1 MVKLRLTEEG
11 LVYLKNGLPEIRLV
25 KLLEKPLTLE
35 EAKKKIPEFG
45 IALQWAK
52 KNEWVKIDGDK
63 LVLIKSLKEIE
74 KDKKIEDALI
84 SIKNGKYS
92 IDGELLIIFQQRRLV
107 ERERQDELTVA
118 KQFVGKEIDKLTPE
132 LVKTG
137 LWKETKIKPY
147 NVEFVGRKIY
157 PGKRQPYNQ
166 FLEKVRTKLIELGF
180 NEIRG
185 QSIIQEFWNF
195 DALFQAQ
202 NHPSRDWTETYSLK
216 YPKHGNLPDP
226 KIVERVKETHEN
238 GWKTG
243 STGWGYKWDPKKA
256 SQLMPVAHDT
266 AISPKTLSLKNLKIP
281 GKYFQVVR
289 CFRPDVLDA
298 THLTEFNQ
306 TGGFVVG
313 ENLNFRNLLGI
324 LEMFAKEVAG
334 ATQVK
339 FLPDYYPFT
348 EPSVQMSAKHPELGW
363 VEFGGAGIF
372 REELTKP
379 LGVDAP
385 VIAWGI
391 GIDRLAM
398 FNLGIKDIRYL
409 FSTDLKWL
417 REQEMVV

>member
-1 MVKLRLTEEG
+1 MALKLKLTEEG
-11 LVYLKNGLPEIRLV
+11 LSYLKKGLPEINLAN
-25 KLLEKPLTLE
+25 LLKRGNISID
-35 EAKKKIPEFG
+35 EAGKKVENFA

-52 KNEWVKIDGDK
+52 KNGWVEIKEGK
-63 LVLIKSLKEIE
+63 LIPVKQPDASLQNALKDVESGKVSEDLLKVLIFRKLLKEDRE
-74 KDKKIEDALI
+74 DDLKKAEAFI
-84 SIKNGKYS
+84 
-92 IDGELLIIFQQRRLV
+92 
-107 ERERQDELTVA
+107 
-118 KQFVGKEIDKLTPE
+118 GKEIDKLTPE

-137 LWKETKIKPY
+137 LWAKTKIRPY
-147 NVEFVGRKIY
+147 NVEFVGKKIY

-166 FLEKVRTKLIELGF
+166 FLERVRTKLIELGF
-180 NEIRG
+180 DEIRG

-195 DALFQAQ
+195 DALYQPQ

-216 YPKHGNLPDP
+216 EPKYGNLPDP
-226 KIVERVKETHEN
+226 KLVDRVKEAHEN
-238 GWKTG
+238 GGKTG
-243 STGWGYKWDPKKA
+243 STGWGYTWNPKTA
-256 SQLMPVAHDT
+256 SKLMPVAHDT
-266 AISPKTLSLKNLKIP
+266 AISPKTLSMKNLKVP

-298 THLTEFNQ
+298 THLIEFNQ

-313 ENLNFRNLLGI
+313 ENLSFRNLLGV

-348 EPSVQMSAKHPELGW
+348 EMSVQMSAKHPELGW
-363 VEFGGAGIF
+363 VEFGGAGMF
-372 REELTKP
+372 REEMTKP

-385 VIAWGI
+385 CIAWGI

-398 FNLGIKDIRYL
+398 FKLGIKDIRYL

-417 REQEMVV
+417 RESEMVF